1 MPVLMPLVL
10 NWSLRPVLVGVGA
23 GLCNIIHIQL
33 HDAIASGQEVVQR
46 AFDARTDAATARAFH
61 GMPEEVLKAAWIEW
75 RERAYDLA
83 VEDCQKWLRTCEHL
97 RGCNLAICGIKVHQP
112 AWWHQQLSQFMNHN
126 HNLLQTRR
134 SNMEQQIMKS
144 PAINHL
150 CISRIS
156 SVCKVKMWS
165 QRVVMTSTDSYAD

>member
-1 MPVLMPLVL
+1 MGCIFWQAWICILDNAGFDAIGPELEFEAWL
-10 NWSLRPVLVGVGA
+10 GVGA
-23 GLCNIIHIQL
+23 GLCKTSFKHHSYLQL

-97 RGCNLAICGIKVHQP
+97 RGCNLAMYG
-112 AWWHQQLSQFMNHN
+112 
-126 HNLLQTRR
+126 
-134 SNMEQQIMKS
+134 
-144 PAINHL
+144 
-150 CISRIS
+150 IS
-156 SVCKVKMWS
+156 S
-165 QRVVMTSTDSYAD
+165 